1 MAASVACSS
10 GDGAPEVSVPASPRL
25 ELAASEMRYDP
36 SSIAVE
42 GGDVPVVLRNAGQV
56 IHDLR
61 IEDKPTFLLE
71 APPGQTATT
80 TWRLGKGR
88 YRMYCSL
95 AGHRAA
101 GMEGILEVR

>member
-1 MAASVACSS
+1 MAASTACSS
-10 GDGAPEVSVPASPRL
+10 GGGREVSPPASPRL

-42 GGDVPVVLRNAGQV
+42 GRDVPVVLRNAGQV

-80 TWRLGKGR
+80 TWTLGKGR
-88 YRMYCSL
+88 YRIYCSL
-95 AGHRAA
+95 PGHRAA